1 MVDETSI
8 VIIGGGMTGLA
19 AAHELT
25 ARGVRAF
32 RLLEADGRLGGKI
45 VTEHAHGFLV
55 EGGPDSF
62 ITFKPAALEL
72 CRELGIADRL
82 QGTRPDRRGSFVRR
96 SGRLA
101 PLPAGLTGLVPLR
114 LLPLLTTPLLSL
126 PGKLRAGLEP
136 LAPRRLDGRDE
147 SVAEFTTR
155 RFGREVYDWLVEPL
169 LAGIHAADGAALS
182 VAASYPNLLEMER
195 AHGGMLRMMLRARP
209 RSDRNS
215 DRGSPFMTPRDGTA
229 ELVNAIARTLPHGSV
244 RTGATARAVEHVGSG
259 YRVHLTEGPA
269 VDARAVIVTTP
280 AHAAR
285 RLLAGLDRD
294 LADGLGSIEFVST
307 ATISLGYRAGDVP
320 HSLDGY
326 GYLSPRAEGGPIVA
340 CTWASS
346 KFAGRA
352 PDGHALLRVF
362 VGRAGL
368 SEIVGADD
376 ATLIALARTEL
387 RQALGIDAAPIL
399 TRVYRWPDGI
409 PQYNVG
415 HLERV
420 AAIDALVDRHAG
432 LFVAGASY
440 RGAGLPD
447 CIGAGRRAGRAA
459 GKFTSGRPRQT

>member
-1 MVDETSI
+1 M
-8 VIIGGGMTGLA
+8 IIGGGITGLA
-19 AAHELT
+19 AAHELVT
-25 ARGVRAF
+25 RGGRD
-32 RLLEADGRLGGKI
+32 LLVVEAEARLGGKI
-45 VTEHAHGFLV
+45 VTEQVDGFLV

-62 ITFKPAALEL
+62 IAFKPAALQL
-72 CRELGIADRL
+72 CRELGMADRL
-82 QGTRPDRRGSFVRR
+82 QGTRPDRHGSFVRR
-96 SGRLA
+96 GGRLA
-101 PLPAGLTGLVPLR
+101 PLPAGLTGLVPSR

-126 PGKLRAGLEP
+126 PGKLRAGLE
-136 LAPRRLDGRDE
+136 LLVPRRLDGRDE
-147 SVAEFTTR
+147 SVADFTTR

-169 LAGIHAADGAALS
+169 LAGIHAGDGAALS

-195 AHGGMLRMMLRARP
+195 LHGGMLRMMLRGSP
-209 RSDRNS
+209 RSDRES
-215 DRGSPFMTPRDGTA
+215 ERGSPFMTPRGGTA
-229 ELVNAIARTLPHGSV
+229 ELVKAIARTLPHGSV
-244 RTGATARAVEHVGSG
+244 RTGATARAVERAGSG
-259 YRVHLTEGPA
+259 YRVQLGEGSA

-285 RLLAGLDRD
+285 RLLAGLDRE
-294 LADGLGSIEFVST
+294 LADRLGGIPFVST

-326 GYLSPRAEGGPIVA
+326 GYLSPRVEGGPIVA

-368 SEIVGADD
+368 NEIVSADD

-387 RQALGIDAAPIL
+387 RQTLGIEAAPIL

-420 AAIDALVDRHAG
+420 AAIEALVDRHAG

-459 GKFTSGRPRQT
+459 GKFTSGPRGQT